1 MFVECYL
8 CKVFVWQTK
17 ACVEVCMCVEE
28 KALSTYE
35 GRGGEKIERE
45 GERFEMIQ
53 IIMSIVDYFNIKTFV
68 RKSYLKHGF
77 FCRQICY
84 FVDCKY

>member
-28 KALSTYE
+28 KALSRYE
-35 GRGGEKIERE
+35 GRGGEKIER
-45 GERFEMIQ
+45 G
-53 IIMSIVDYFNIKTFV
+53 
-68 RKSYLKHGF
+68 RK
-77 FCRQICY
+77 I
-84 FVDCKY
+84 